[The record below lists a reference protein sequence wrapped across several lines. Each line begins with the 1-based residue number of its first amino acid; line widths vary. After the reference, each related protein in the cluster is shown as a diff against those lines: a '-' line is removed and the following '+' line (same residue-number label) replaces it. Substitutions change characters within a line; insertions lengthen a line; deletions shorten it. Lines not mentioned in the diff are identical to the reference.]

1 MSVYTFKDDPYSS
14 HARIPELVRRL
25 SPPGR
30 VLDVGCDE
38 GYAARPLV
46 TYGFQVCGID
56 NNPAALEKAA
66 RYFQKTILAD
76 LENDLPTPDGPFEV
90 IIFADI
96 LEHLTDPAAVFQ
108 HFTALLAPGGL
119 VVVSLPNVAHWYV
132 RLSLLRG
139 RFDYSERG
147 ILDRTHLRFFTLR
160 TARRFLGDA
169 GLRIECLE
177 STPLPLPLVWSWTAP
192 GGPLFF
198 LHAFGALLARRW
210 KTLFAYQFIFAARRE
225 WVPGRLR

>member
-1 MSVYTFKDDPYSS
+1 MSIYTFKDDPYSS

-30 VLDVGCDE
+30 VMDVGCDE
-38 GYAARPLV
+38 GYAARHLV
-46 TYGFQVCGID
+46 TYGFQVYGID
-56 NNPAALEKAA
+56 KNPATLEKAA
-66 RYFQKTILAD
+66 RYYQKTILAD
-76 LENDLPTPDGPFEV
+76 LEKDLTTTDGPFEV

-119 VVVSLPNVAHWYV
+119 VVVSVPNVAHWYV

-160 TARRFLGDA
+160 TARRFLEEA
-169 GLRIECLE
+169 GFRIEALDA
-177 STPLPLPLVWSWTAP
+177 TPLPLPLVWSRTAP
-192 GGPLFF
+192 GRPLFF
-198 LHAFGALLARRW
+198 LHALGALLARRW

-225 WVPGRLR
+225 